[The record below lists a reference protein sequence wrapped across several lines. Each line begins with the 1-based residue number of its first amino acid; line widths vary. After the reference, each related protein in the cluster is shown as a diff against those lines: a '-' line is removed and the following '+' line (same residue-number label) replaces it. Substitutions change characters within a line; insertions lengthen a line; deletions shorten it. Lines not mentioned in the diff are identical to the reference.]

1 MLFPNIIVWIRLKS
15 LPFGEHN
22 MQWTLD
28 IDTLLGPISLL
39 EFLTRILH
47 IGDSWI

>member
-1 MLFPNIIVWIRLKS
+1 
-15 LPFGEHN
+15 

-39 EFLTRILH
+39 EIWTGILH
-47 IGDSWI
+47 IGVSWT